1 MVNRHIKNL
10 ILYKLVVVEG
20 RLLREQ
26 HERKIH
32 FFRALA
38 KKISWSRARGKRPW
52 NGNQFRIRKKS
63 SFSSRRKMMIFVLS
77 QPLSLTY
84 ACSIPFI
91 IFSNFMPREPFNKI
105 NVCSLA
111 SRRISSIIGS

>member
-26 HERKIH
+26 HEWKIH

-77 QPLSLTY
+77 QPLFRY
-84 ACSIPFI
+84 SIHVN
-91 IFSNFMPREPFNKI
+91 S
-105 NVCSLA
+105 
-111 SRRISSIIGS
+111 

>member
-77 QPLSLTY
+77 QPFFSFLYSIDEPSL
-84 ACSIPFI
+84 
-91 IFSNFMPREPFNKI
+91 
-105 NVCSLA
+105 VLA
-111 SRRISSIIGS
+111 FLRLLMLLLQLKVP

>member
-1 MVNRHIKNL
+1 MINRHIKNL

-38 KKISWSRARGKRPW
+38 E
-52 NGNQFRIRKKS
+52 RKE
-63 SFSSRRKMMIFVLS
+63 
-77 QPLSLTY
+77 
-84 ACSIPFI
+84 
-91 IFSNFMPREPFNKI
+91 N
-105 NVCSLA
+105 
-111 SRRISSIIGS
+111 

>member
-52 NGNQFRIRKKS
+52 NVNQFRIRKKS
-63 SFSSRRKMMIFVLS
+63 SFSSRRMMIFVLS
-77 QPLSLTY
+77 QPLLLKQILRCFYRNVSLHT
-84 ACSIPFI
+84 IVHLLF
-91 IFSNFMPREPFNKI
+91 E
-105 NVCSLA
+105 
-111 SRRISSIIGS
+111 

>member
-1 MVNRHIKNL
+1 MVKSPIKNL

-38 KKISWSRARGKRPW
+38 KKISWSRARGKRPR
-52 NGNQFRIRKKS
+52 NGNQFRIRKKIII
-63 SFSSRRKMMIFVLS
+63 FPEKKNDDFCFVL
-77 QPLSLTY
+77 
-84 ACSIPFI
+84 
-91 IFSNFMPREPFNKI
+91 
-105 NVCSLA
+105 A
-111 SRRISSIIGS
+111 S

>member
-32 FFRALA
+32 FFRAPA
-38 KKISWSRARGKRPW
+38 KKLVGAVPAESVPGTET
-52 NGNQFRIRKKS
+52 N
-63 SFSSRRKMMIFVLS
+63 FV
-77 QPLSLTY
+77 Y
-84 ACSIPFI
+84 AKNHHFL
-91 IFSNFMPREPFNKI
+91 REEK
-105 NVCSLA
+105 
-111 SRRISSIIGS
+111 

>member
-1 MVNRHIKNL
+1 MVKRHIKNW

-32 FFRALA
+32 FFRAPA

-52 NGNQFRIRKKS
+52 NGNQFRICKK
-63 SFSSRRKMMIFVLS
+63 I
-77 QPLSLTY
+77 
-84 ACSIPFI
+84 I
-91 IFSNFMPREPFNKI
+91 IFSEKKNDDFCFVTASLLLLKTRFNFF
-105 NVCSLA
+105 
-111 SRRISSIIGS
+111 

>member
-10 ILYKLVVVEG
+10 LLYKLVVVEG

-38 KKISWSRARGKRPW
+38 KKISWEPCP
-52 NGNQFRIRKKS
+52 RKAS
-63 SFSSRRKMMIFVLS
+63 LERKPIS
-77 QPLSLTY
+77 YTQK
-84 ACSIPFI
+84 II
-91 IFSNFMPREPFNKI
+91 IFLEKKNDDFCFVSASFFVYIE
-105 NVCSLA
+105 VCAPVFDTSAPIALMELYK
-111 SRRISSIIGS
+111 

>member
-63 SFSSRRKMMIFVLS
+63 SFLKKNDDFCFVS
-77 QPLSLTY
+77 
-84 ACSIPFI
+84 
-91 IFSNFMPREPFNKI
+91 
-105 NVCSLA
+105 A
-111 SRRISSIIGS
+111 SFVNL

>member
-32 FFRALA
+32 FFAP
-38 KKISWSRARGKRPW
+38 S
-52 NGNQFRIRKKS
+52 RKKLVGAVPAES
-63 SFSSRRKMMIFVLS
+63 VPGTETNFV
-77 QPLSLTY
+77 Y
-84 ACSIPFI
+84 AK
-91 IFSNFMPREPFNKI
+91 NHHLPREEK
-105 NVCSLA
+105 
-111 SRRISSIIGS
+111 

>member
-1 MVNRHIKNL
+1 MVKRPFKNL

-20 RLLREQ
+20 RLLRGQ
-26 HERKIH
+26 HKRKIH

-63 SFSSRRKMMIFVLS
+63 SFSIRK
-77 QPLSLTY
+77 
-84 ACSIPFI
+84 
-91 IFSNFMPREPFNKI
+91 
-105 NVCSLA
+105 
-111 SRRISSIIGS
+111 

>member
-1 MVNRHIKNL
+1 MIKRHIKNL
-10 ILYKLVVVEG
+10 MLYKLVVVEG

-52 NGNQFRIRKKS
+52 NGNRFRIRKKS

-77 QPLSLTY
+77 QPLLTISQVY
-84 ACSIPFI
+84 LINFFCFYDLVLKGRGTLPLKTK
-91 IFSNFMPREPFNKI
+91 FSQSKKT
-105 NVCSLA
+105 
-111 SRRISSIIGS
+111 

>member
-63 SFSSRRKMMIFVLS
+63 SFFLEKKMMIFVLS
-77 QPLSLTY
+77 QPLSL
-84 ACSIPFI
+84 FI
-91 IFSNFMPREPFNKI
+91 LKYVLPIFDTSAPIALMELYK
-105 NVCSLA
+105 
-111 SRRISSIIGS
+111 